1 MGQLLFGFS
10 GRLPRLRYF
19 LLSLI
24 PAIVAVVAGIF
35 LAMNAGAGLAIF
47 SEPRLVV
54 CAVVFVLAW
63 IVGLSLAVRRLHDLN
78 LSGWWVLAIW
88 IVPSVVE
95 YGAVRWLNNPQLGS
109 TLSSVIALLI
119 GLWLCLA
126 PGTRGANAFG
136 PDPRGAG

>member
-24 PAIVAVVAGIF
+24 PAAVAFATGIF
-35 LAMNAGAGLAIF
+35 LAMNAGAGLAVF
-47 SEPRLVV
+47 SEPRLVA
-54 CAVVFVLAW
+54 CMVVLVLAW
-63 IVGLSLAVRRLHDLN
+63 IVGLSLTVRRLHDLN
-78 LSGWWVLAIW
+78 LSGWWILAIW
-88 IVPSVVE
+88 IVPAALE
-95 YGAVRWLNNPQLGS
+95 AGAVQALNNPQLGS
-109 TLSSVIALLI
+109 LLSSVASLLI

-126 PGTRGANAFG
+126 PGTRGANRFG